1 MIQRVV
7 RAVLRMPAF
16 VLLLA
21 AGVLGIGLYCY
32 KQLDIEAYPNPVPP
46 MIEIITQPNGWSAE
60 EVERYV
66 TVPLENALNG
76 MIDLDHIRSQSLF
89 GLSDVKCYFT
99 WDVAYHLA
107 QQRVLNRLNF
117 VTLPPG
123 VTPQLSPWSAIGE
136 VYRYVVRG
144 DGYSL
149 TALKTAEDWTLE
161 RQFRQAPG
169 VIDVVGFGG
178 YTKEYHVEVD
188 PYRLRGHNVTLNQ
201 LTAALANANQNVG
214 GQRLTLGEQAFNV
227 RGIGLIHSLNDIRQV
242 VVAEQKGTPIRVRD
256 VAEVSIGH
264 APRLGLVGKDLEP
277 DVVQGTVLMRYGGDS
292 LKTLANVHDK
302 VREITRQ
309 HVLPP
314 GMRIEPYYDR
324 ATLVELTTHTVIE
337 NLIVGM
343 LLVAIVLW
351 FFLGHGRA
359 ALITAVNIP
368 LALMLAFIGMVASGT
383 PANLISLG
391 AVDFGIV
398 VDSTVI
404 MMENI
409 FRHMSMPGKR
419 NKIERILLAASE
431 VGPPMFSSTLV
442 IGVAFIPLF
451 TLTGV
456 AGVIFSPMAHTY
468 AFAIGGAILLALML
482 TPVLAERGLSVTAVG
497 EHEHEHEPDNL
508 LMRGLKHLYLPLFAF
523 SLRRKRTAVAIG
535 AVFVVTVLAAS
546 GTLGREFMPKL
557 EEGNFWIRATLPMS
571 ISLEQSSKYVGR
583 MRAIILGCPAET
595 NTVAPP
601 VDGPGGANEDQALP
615 PGPVIQ
621 CDMEHRKHPEV
632 TSVVSQLGRPD
643 DGTDVSGFYNIE
655 LFAPLR
661 PQNEWRRGVTKESMT
676 AELSRSLQEA
686 FPGVI
691 FNFSQ
696 MISDNVEEAMSG
708 VKGENTVKV
717 VGPDLAV
724 NEKKA
729 NEIVDVM
736 STIKGV
742 EDLGL
747 FPSLGQPNV
756 RITPDREQC
765 GRYGLNVGDVD
776 AVIQAAIGGQ
786 AVTQVYEGERR
797 FDLTV
802 RWAPS
807 YRKDLRSIRAI
818 LVSTPDGAQIPL
830 GQLAQIAEEE
840 GPSLIYR
847 EDNRRYAPVKFSV
860 RGRDLASTIA
870 EAQRKIGEQVK
881 LPYDTHL
888 EWAGEIN
895 QLNEAT
901 GRLALI
907 IPITLLVIAML
918 VYSSVKNWKDMLI
931 VLGGIPVACC
941 GGIVALLITRTN
953 FSISAAMGFI
963 SIFGIAVQDALI
975 VVTYAQRM
983 WDEGH
988 GLEEGARIAA
998 ERRLRP
1004 VLMTTFVAMLGLTP
1018 AALSHGIGA
1027 DTQKPLAIVVIG
1039 GALIL
1044 AILPRLL
1051 QPPLLVLAHA
1061 RERRWTRRS
1070 EAQRVLDAK
1079 RAESTDPA
1087 LSGG

>member
-7 RAVLRMPAF
+7 RFVLRMPAF
-16 VLLLA
+16 VLILA
-21 AGVLGIGLYCY
+21 LGILALGLYCY
-32 KQLDIEAYPNPVPP
+32 RQLDIEAYPNPVPP

-66 TVPLENALNG
+66 TIPLENGLNG
-76 MIDLDHIRSQSLF
+76 MIDLDHLRSQSLF

-99 WDVAYHLA
+99 WNVDYHIA
-107 QQRVLNRLNF
+107 EQRVLNRLNF
-117 VTLPPG
+117 VSLPAG
-123 VTPQLSPWSAIGE
+123 MSPQLSPWSAIGE

-144 DGYSL
+144 EGYDL
-149 TALKTAEDWTLE
+149 TELKTAQDWTLE

-169 VIDVVGFGG
+169 VIDVVGYGG

-188 PYRLRGHNVTLNQ
+188 PYRLKGHGLTLAQ
-201 LTAALANANQNVG
+201 LVAGLSNANQNVG
-214 GQRLTLGEQAFNV
+214 GQRLTMGEQSFNV
-227 RGIGLIHSLNDIRQV
+227 RGIGLFHSLNDIREV
-242 VVAEQKGTPIRVRD
+242 VIAEQHGTPVRVRD
-256 VAEVSIGH
+256 VADVSVGH
-264 APRLGLVGKDLEP
+264 APRLGIVGKDLDP

-292 LKTLANVHDK
+292 LKTLDNVHEK
-302 VREITRQ
+302 VDQIAKY
-309 HVLPP
+309 HILPP
-314 GMRIEPYYDR
+314 GMRTETYYDR
-324 ATLVELTTHTVIE
+324 AKLVELTTHTVIE
-337 NLIVGM
+337 NLLVGM
-343 LLVAIVLW
+343 VLVALVLW
-351 FFLGHGRA
+351 LFLGHGRA
-359 ALITAVNIP
+359 ALITALNIP
-368 LALMLAFIGMVASGT
+368 LALMIAFIGMVATGT

-409 FRHMSMPGKR
+409 FRHLSVPGKR

-442 IGVAFIPLF
+442 IAVAFIPLF

-468 AFAIGGAILLALML
+468 AFAIGGAIVLALTL
-482 TPVLAERGLSVTAVG
+482 TPVLAERALKIAPGAEVRAGETGRFQALNGL
-497 EHEHEHEPDNL
+497 EHEPDNW
-508 LMRGLKHLYLPLFAF
+508 LMRTLKKFYQPLFAF
-523 SLRRKRTAVAIG
+523 SLRRKRTAVTIG
-535 AVFVVTVLAAS
+535 AVVVLATLAA
-546 GTLGREFMPKL
+546 GTSLGREFMPKL

-583 MRAIILGCPAET
+583 MRAVILGCSDVEH
-595 NTVAPP
+595 
-601 VDGPGGANEDQALP
+601 
-615 PGPVIQ
+615 
-621 CDMEHRKHPEV
+621 CDLAHRARPEI
-632 TSVVSQLGRPD
+632 TTVVSQLGRPD

-655 LFAPLR
+655 LFAPLK
-661 PQNEWRRGVTKESMT
+661 PSKEWPRGVTKESMT
-676 AELSRSLQEA
+676 AELSRQLQQA

-717 VGPDLAV
+717 VGPDLLV
-724 NEKKA
+724 NEAKA

-736 STIKGV
+736 GTVKGV

-756 RITPDREQC
+756 RITPDRVQC
-765 GRYGLNVGDVD
+765 GRYGLNVGDVE
-776 AVIQAAIGGQ
+776 AVVAAAIGGQ
-786 AVTQVYEGERR
+786 AITQVYEGEKR

-802 RWAPS
+802 RWAPAF
-807 YRKDLRSIRAI
+807 RKDLKVIRNI
-818 LVSTPDGAQIPL
+818 LVATPDGSQVPL

-860 RGRDLASTIA
+860 RGRDLASTIDEAREKIA
-870 EAQRKIGEQVK
+870 EKVK

-901 GRLALI
+901 GRLILI

-931 VLGGIPVACC
+931 VLGGIPVACT
-941 GGIVALLITRTN
+941 GGILALLITRTH

-963 SIFGIAVQDALI
+963 SIFGISVQDALI
-975 VVTYAQRM
+975 VVTYAQRL
-983 WDEGH
+983 WDDGH
-988 GLEEGARIAA
+988 GLETGAREAA

-1044 AILPRLL
+1044 AVLPRLL
-1051 QPPLLVLAHA
+1051 QPALLVLSHA
-1061 RERRWTRRS
+1061 GERRWTRQSAEER
-1070 EAQRVLDAK
+1070 ARDATL
-1079 RAESTDPA
+1079 AESPNPSPA
-1087 LSGG
+1087 

>member
-1 MIQRVV
+1 MLQRLV
-7 RAVLRMPAF
+7 RFVLRMPAF
-16 VLLLA
+16 VLILAGGLLA
-21 AGVLGIGLYCY
+21 LGLYCY

-66 TVPLENALNG
+66 TIPLENGLNG

-99 WDVAYHLA
+99 WSAEYHVAE
-107 QQRVLNRLNF
+107 QRVLNRLNF

-123 VTPQLSPWSAIGE
+123 MSPQLSPWSAIGE
-136 VYRYVVRG
+136 IYRYVVRG
-144 DGYSL
+144 DDYSL
-149 TALKTAEDWTLE
+149 TDRKTAQDWILE

-169 VIDVVGFGG
+169 VIDVVGYGG
-178 YTKEYHVEVD
+178 LTKEYHVEVD
-188 PYRLRGHNVTLNQ
+188 PFRLKGHGLTLNQ
-201 LTAALANANQNVG
+201 LVTALSNANQNVG
-214 GQRLTLGEQAFNV
+214 GQRLTMGEQSFDV
-227 RGIGLIHSLNDIRQV
+227 RALGLFHSLTDIREV
-242 VVAEQKGTPIRVRD
+242 VIAEQHGTPVRVRD
-256 VAEVSIGH
+256 VADVSVGH
-264 APRLGLVGKDLEP
+264 APRLGIVGKDLTP
-277 DVVQGTVLMRYGGDS
+277 DIVQGTVLMRYGGDS
-292 LKTLANVHDK
+292 LKTLDNVHEK
-302 VREITRQ
+302 VDQIANY
-309 HVLPP
+309 HILPP
-314 GMRIEPYYDR
+314 GMRIETYYDR
-324 ATLVELTTHTVIE
+324 ANLVELTTHTVIE
-337 NLIVGM
+337 NLLVGM
-343 LLVAIVLW
+343 VLVALVLW
-351 FFLGHGRA
+351 LFLGHGRA
-359 ALITAVNIP
+359 ALITALNIP
-368 LALMLAFIGMVASGT
+368 LALMIAFIGMVGTGT

-409 FRHMSMPGKR
+409 FRHLSVPGKR

-442 IGVAFIPLF
+442 IAVAFIPLF

-468 AFAIGGAILLALML
+468 AFAIGGAIVLALTL
-482 TPVLAERGLSVTAVG
+482 TPVLAERVLKIPDGALRPPG
-497 EHEHEHEPDNL
+497 ETGRFSTLDGHEHEPDNW
-508 LMRGLKHLYLPLFAF
+508 LMRLLKKFYEPLFAF
-523 SLRRKRTAVAIG
+523 SLRHKRAAVTIG
-535 AVFVVTVLAAS
+535 CVVVIASLAAGS
-546 GTLGREFMPKL
+546 SLGREFMPKL

-583 MRAIILGCPAET
+583 MRAVILGCQDPEH
-595 NTVAPP
+595 
-601 VDGPGGANEDQALP
+601 
-615 PGPVIQ
+615 
-621 CDMEHRKHPEV
+621 CDLAHRAHPEI
-632 TSVVSQLGRPD
+632 TTVVSQLGRPD

-655 LFAPLR
+655 LFAPLK
-661 PQNEWRRGVTKESMT
+661 PSKEWPRGVTKDSMT
-676 AELSRSLQEA
+676 AALSKELGEA

-696 MISDNVEEAMSG
+696 MISDNVEEALSG

-717 VGPDLAV
+717 VGPDLRV
-724 NEKKA
+724 NEAKA

-736 STIKGV
+736 STVKGV

-756 RITPDREQC
+756 RITPDRVQC
-765 GRYGLNVGDVD
+765 GRYGLNVGDVE
-776 AVIQAAIGGQ
+776 AVVQAAIGGQ
-786 AVTQVYEGERR
+786 AVTQVYEGEKH

-802 RWAPS
+802 RWAPG
-807 YRKDLRSIRAI
+807 YRKDLKAIRSI
-818 LVSTPDGAQIPL
+818 LVATPDGAQVPL

-870 EAQRKIGEQVK
+870 EARERIAEKVK

-901 GRLALI
+901 GRLVLI

-931 VLGGIPVACC
+931 VLGGIPVACT
-941 GGIVALLITRTN
+941 GGILALLITRTH

-963 SIFGIAVQDALI
+963 SIFGISVQDALI
-975 VVTYAQRM
+975 VVTYAQRL

-988 GLEEGARIAA
+988 GLEVGAREAA

-1044 AILPRLL
+1044 AVLPRLL
-1051 QPPLLVLAHA
+1051 QPALLVLAHTG
-1061 RERRWTRRS
+1061 ERRWTRQSAAER
-1070 EAQRVLDAK
+1070 ARDAAI
-1079 RAESTDPA
+1079 AESPDPSPSSA
-1087 LSGG
+1087 

>member
-1 MIQRVV
+1 MISRVV
-7 RAVLRMPAF
+7 RFVLRMPAF
-16 VLLLA
+16 VLILAGGLLA
-21 AGVLGIGLYCY
+21 LGLYCY
-32 KQLDIEAYPNPVPP
+32 QQLDIEAYPNPVPP

-66 TVPLENALNG
+66 TIPLENGLNG
-76 MIDLDHIRSQSLF
+76 MIDLDHLRSQSLF

-99 WDVAYHLA
+99 WNADYHTA
-107 QQRVLNRLNF
+107 EQRVLNRLNF
-117 VTLPPG
+117 VSLPPG
-123 VTPQLSPWSAIGE
+123 LAPQLSPWSAIGE

-144 DGYSL
+144 DGYDL
-149 TALKTAEDWTLE
+149 TDLKTAEDWTLE

-169 VIDVVGFGG
+169 VIDVVGYGG
-178 YTKEYHVEVD
+178 FTKEYHVEVD
-188 PYRLRGHNVTLNQ
+188 PYRLKGHGLSLSQ
-201 LTAALANANQNVG
+201 LVGGLANANQNVG

-227 RGIGLIHSLNDIRQV
+227 RGIGLFHSLSDIREV
-242 VVAEQKGTPIRVRD
+242 VLAEQHGTPVRLRD
-256 VAEVSIGH
+256 VAEVSVGH
-264 APRLGLVGKDLEP
+264 SPRLGIVGKDLDP
-277 DVVQGTVLMRYGGDS
+277 DVVQGTILMRYGGDS
-292 LKTLANVHDK
+292 LKTLDHVHDK
-302 VREITRQ
+302 AAEIVRD

-314 GMRIEPYYDR
+314 GMHTETYYDR
-324 ATLVELTTHTVIE
+324 ANLVELTTHTVIE
-337 NLIVGM
+337 NLLVGM
-343 LLVAIVLW
+343 VLVALVLW
-351 FFLGHGRA
+351 LFLGHGRA
-359 ALITAVNIP
+359 AIITALNIP
-368 LALMLAFIGMVASGT
+368 LALMIAFIGMVGTGT

-409 FRHMSMPGKR
+409 FRHLSVPGKR

-442 IGVAFIPLF
+442 IAVAFIPLF

-468 AFAIGGAILLALML
+468 AFAIGGAIVLALTL
-482 TPVLAERGLSVTAVG
+482 TPVLAERGLKVAGPRVTAANVAGAG
-497 EHEHEHEPDNL
+497 EATGDTGRFHTLNDHEEEPDNW
-508 LMRGLKHLYLPLFAF
+508 LMRTLKRFYLPLFAF
-523 SLRRKRTAVAIG
+523 SLRHKRAAVVIST
-535 AVFVVTVLAAS
+535 VVVLASLGA
-546 GTLGREFMPKL
+546 GTTLGREFMPKL

-583 MRAIILGCPAET
+583 MRAVILGCED
-595 NTVAPP
+595 
-601 VDGPGGANEDQALP
+601 VDH
-615 PGPVIQ
+615 
-621 CDMEHRKHPEV
+621 CDLAHRTRPEI
-632 TSVVSQLGRPD
+632 TTVVSQLGRPD

-655 LFAPLR
+655 LFAPLK
-661 PQNEWRRGVTKESMT
+661 PSQEWRRGVTKESMT
-676 AELSRSLQEA
+676 AALSKQLVQA

-696 MISDNVEEAMSG
+696 MISDNVEEALSG

-717 VGPDLAV
+717 VGPDLRV
-724 NEKKA
+724 NEAKA

-736 STIKGV
+736 STVKGI

-756 RITPDREQC
+756 RIAPDRVQC
-765 GRYGLNVGDVD
+765 GRYGLNVGDVE
-776 AVIQAAIGGQ
+776 AVVQAAIGGQ
-786 AVTQVYEGERR
+786 AVTQVYEGEKR

-802 RWAPS
+802 RWAPAF
-807 YRKDLRSIRAI
+807 RKDLKAIRNI
-818 LVSTPDGAQIPL
+818 LVATPDGAQVPL
-830 GQLAQIAEEE
+830 GELAQIAEED

-860 RGRDLASTIA
+860 RGRDLASTFFL
-870 EAQRKIGEQVK
+870 EDQTTTEKVR

-901 GRLALI
+901 GRLSLI

-931 VLGGIPVACC
+931 VLGGIPVACT
-941 GGIVALLITRTN
+941 GGILALLLTRTH

-975 VVTYAQRM
+975 VVTYAQRL
-983 WDEGH
+983 WDDGH
-988 GLEEGARIAA
+988 GLEQGAREAA

-1044 AILPRLL
+1044 AVLPRLL
-1051 QPPLLVLAHA
+1051 QPALLVLAHA
-1061 RERRWTRRS
+1061 GERRWTRQSAAER
-1070 EAQRVLDAK
+1070 ARDAAL
-1079 RAESTDPA
+1079 AESPA
-1087 LSGG
+1087 PSPSSA